1 MLLGLDLGSTT
12 VKYVL
17 LDDDRKI
24 LARDYR
30 RHKSDLILTVRTL
43 LSELNE
49 RFPGRPVRPVLSGSG
64 ALALS
69 DALHVAFLQE
79 VAAGATFLA
88 ERLPDVAR
96 TLLEE
101 TDNDMGHLRLFSTE
115 AGYRVE
121 LLHDGHTHVMHV
133 DSSFSTAE
141 TQISWQDKKAGDA
154 VSSMLRIAYSQAVI
168 LRDAVSIHAAA
179 VCTGG
184 RAYLFMGKSGTGKST
199 HAALWIKHIPGTQ
212 LLNDDN
218 PTVRLIDGRAYACGT
233 PWSGKTPCY
242 RQLSFPIGGMVRL
255 SQAPENRFLPLEGAD
270 AFIAVYPGCSVIL
283 QDDRLCNMLYD
294 TLATLAETVPTGAL
308 RCRPD
313 REAALLC
320 HDSLIK

>member
-1 MLLGLDLGSTT
+1 MTT
-12 VKYVL
+12 
-17 LDDDRKI
+17 
-24 LARDYR
+24 AEYR
-30 RHKSDLILTVRTL
+30 FRVAGFTFVA
-43 LSELNE
+43 
-49 RFPGRPVRPVLSGSG
+49 
-64 ALALS
+64 ALPSAVGI
-69 DALHVAFLQE
+69 DALLPSFRPFRE
-79 VAAGATFLA
+79 SGDTEGEDIFRFSTA

-101 TDNDMGHLRLFSTE
+101 TDNDMGHLHLFSTE

-133 DSSFSTAE
+133 DSSFSAAE
-141 TQISWQDKKAGDA
+141 AQISWQDKKAGDA

-184 RAYLFMGKSGTGKST
+184 HAYLFMGKSGTGKST

-242 RQLSFPIGGMVRL
+242 RQLTFPIGGMVRL
-255 SQAPENRFLPLEGAD
+255 SQASENRFLPLEGAD
-270 AFIAVYPGCSVIL
+270 AFIAVYPGCSVIS

>member
-1 MLLGLDLGSTT
+1 MTT
-12 VKYVL
+12 
-17 LDDDRKI
+17 
-24 LARDYR
+24 AEYR
-30 RHKSDLILTVRTL
+30 FRVAGFTFVA
-43 LSELNE
+43 
-49 RFPGRPVRPVLSGSG
+49 
-64 ALALS
+64 ALPSAVGI
-69 DALHVAFLQE
+69 DALLPSFRPFRESGDTEGEDIFRFSSVE
-79 VAAGATFLA
+79 S
-88 ERLPDVAR
+88 LPDVAR
-96 TLLEE
+96 TMLEE

-121 LLHDGHTHVMHV
+121 LIHDGHTHVLHV
-133 DSSFSTAE
+133 DSSFSAAE
-141 TQISWQDKKAGDA
+141 AQISWQDKKAGDA

-242 RQLSFPIGGMVRL
+242 RQLTFPIGGMVRL

-270 AFIAVYPGCSVIL
+270 AFIAVYPGCSVIS